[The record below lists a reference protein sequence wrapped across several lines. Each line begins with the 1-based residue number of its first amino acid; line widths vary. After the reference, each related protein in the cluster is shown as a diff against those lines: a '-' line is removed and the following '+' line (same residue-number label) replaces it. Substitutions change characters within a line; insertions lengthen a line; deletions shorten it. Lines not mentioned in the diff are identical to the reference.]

1 LYWYFLTVT
10 TKAYFKQASLKLLA
24 AFFVFGYKRTIQTL
38 MSIFSYKQRNN
49 IILASIV
56 ILGCF
61 LVYAL
66 SGLFSSIL
74 GAIVL
79 FTIFR
84 PLYLHLVDKK
94 RWNKTL
100 VAVIIILTSLFVIVI
115 PLMSLCILVVNKIAG
130 INKGTFNLQEWISR
144 IDDYAGYNFNQ
155 PHLAENILQKLAAYA
170 TDLFPSIL
178 GSTVSIFITLLV
190 MYFLLYFMFVQ
201 IVEFEAALLKYAPFR
216 EQHALK
222 FAVALRNATYSNVL
236 GQGIIAL
243 TQGILLAN
251 GFWIFG
257 IPNPVFWGV
266 IGLFISFLP
275 VVGAPTLTIPAGI
288 ILMAEGHTLKGI
300 LLLAYGLLFIGNIDN
315 VLRMIINKRLANTH
329 PIISIIGVFIGI
341 PLFGILGLVFGP
353 LLLSYFLL
361 LLEIYETNRMA
372 ADRLE
377 RIRTGP
383 DN

>member
-1 LYWYFLTVT
+1 
-10 TKAYFKQASLKLLA
+10 
-24 AFFVFGYKRTIQTL
+24 
-38 MSIFSYKQRNN
+38 MSIFNYKQRNN
-49 IILASIV
+49 IILTAIV
-56 ILGCF
+56 VLGCF

-74 GAIVL
+74 GSIVL

-84 PLYLHLVDKK
+84 PVYLHFVENKG
-94 RWNKTL
+94 WNKTL
-100 VAVIIILTSLFVIVI
+100 VAMMIILTSLIVIII
-115 PLMSLCILVVNKIAG
+115 PLMALSIMVVGKIG
-130 INKGTFNLQEWISR
+130 SINKNSFNLQEWVTK

-155 PHLAENILQKLAAYA
+155 PHIAENTLQKLGAYA
-170 TDLFPSIL
+170 TELFPSIL
-178 GSTVSIFITLLV
+178 GSAAQIIITLLV
-190 MYFLLYFMFVQ
+190 MYFLLYFMFTQ
-201 IVEFEAALLKYAPFR
+201 MREFETGLLKYAPFR
-216 EQHALK
+216 EQHAIK
-222 FAVALRNATYSNVL
+222 FAVALRNSTYSNVL

-243 TQGILLAN
+243 TQGTLLAN

-257 IPNPVFWGV
+257 IPDPVFWGV
-266 IGLFISFLP
+266 IGTFISFLP

-288 ILMAEGHTLKGI
+288 ILIAGGHSLKGI
-300 LLLAYGLLFIGNIDN
+300 LLMAYGLLFIGNIDN
-315 VLRMIINKRLANTH
+315 VLRMIINKRVGNTH

-383 DN
+383 DS

>member
-1 LYWYFLTVT
+1 
-10 TKAYFKQASLKLLA
+10 
-24 AFFVFGYKRTIQTL
+24 
-38 MSIFSYKQRNN
+38 MSIFNYKQRNN
-49 IILASIV
+49 ITLAGIV

-61 LVYAL
+61 LLYAL

-84 PLYLHLVDKK
+84 PVYLYLVETR
-94 RWNKTL
+94 RWNKSL
-100 VAVIIILTSLFVIVI
+100 VAILVILTSLIVIVI
-115 PLMSLCILVVNKIAG
+115 PLMSLSIMMVSKISE
-130 INKGTFNLQEWISR
+130 INLKSFDLQGWISK

-155 PHLAENILQKLAAYA
+155 PHFAENTMQKLGTFA

-178 GSTVSIFITLLV
+178 GSAANILITLLV
-190 MYFLLYFMFVQ
+190 MYFLLYFMLVQ
-201 IVEFEAALLKYAPFR
+201 IRGFEATLLKYAPFR

-222 FAVALRNATYSNVL
+222 FAVALRNSTYSNVL

-243 TQGILLAN
+243 TQGFLLAN

-257 IPNPVFWGV
+257 LPDPVFWGV
-266 IGLFISFLP
+266 IGAFISFLP
-275 VVGAPTLTIPAGI
+275 VVGAPTLSIPASI
-288 ILMAEGHTLKGI
+288 ILFAEGHPIKGI
-300 LLLAYGLLFIGNIDN
+300 LILAYGLLFIGNVDN
-315 VLRMIINKRLANTH
+315 FLRMIINKRIANTH
-329 PIISIIGVFIGI
+329 PLISIIGVFIGL
-341 PLFGILGLVFGP
+341 PLFGIVGLVFGP
-353 LLLSYFLL
+353 LLLSYFIL

-383 DN
+383 

>member
-1 LYWYFLTVT
+1 M
-10 TKAYFKQASLKLLA
+10 S
-24 AFFVFGYKRTIQTL
+24 VFN
-38 MSIFSYKQRNN
+38 YKQRNN
-49 IILASIV
+49 IVLGGIV

-84 PLYLHLVDKK
+84 PVYLFFVEKK
-94 RWNKTL
+94 HWNKTA
-100 VAVIIILTSLFVIVI
+100 VALLIMLTSLIVIIIPLLSL
-115 PLMSLCILVVNKIAG
+115 SILVVNKIAG
-130 INKGTFNLQEWISR
+130 MNLHSFDLQGWISK
-144 IDDYAGYNFNQ
+144 IDDYTGYHFNQ
-155 PHLAENILQKLAAYA
+155 PHLAESTLQKLGTYA

-178 GSTVSIFITLLV
+178 GSAASIFVTLLV
-190 MYFLLYFMFVQ
+190 LYFLLYFMFVQ
-201 IVEFEAALLKYAPFR
+201 IHEFEAALLKYAPFR

-222 FAVALRNATYSNVL
+222 FAVALRTSTYSNVL
-236 GQGIIAL
+236 GQGIIAV

-257 IPNPVFWGV
+257 IPDPIFWGV
-266 IGLFISFLP
+266 IGAFISFLP
-275 VVGAPTLTIPAGI
+275 VVGAPTLSIPAGI
-288 ILMAEGHTLKGI
+288 WLLAQGHTVKGI
-300 LLLAYGLLFIGNIDN
+300 LELAYGLLFIGNVDN
-315 VLRMIINKRLANTH
+315 FLRMIINKRIANTH
-329 PIISIIGVFIGI
+329 PLISIIGVFIGL

-383 DN
+383 DS